1 MAAWPVLPLGERISG
16 FLSSVN
22 VRFFALMPALLLVAT
37 ATAAAQTAPVP
48 PAADATEI
56 AVDKPVTLP
65 VAQGSAFQL
74 RVVTGDIR
82 VTRAPGPDVI
92 VNAVRDPGA
101 DEPRLDMIDDENG
114 LTLCTVY
121 SSPNPKKPN
130 ECLPKGKGRLN
141 EGIRKD
147 SPRITLNI
155 ALPDGVRL
163 FAHINIGNITSAA
176 GASDLNLRSDFG
188 NISIVDHGSKTIYA
202 NIVTKGDL
210 TAQVSPVD
218 YKYDRTIDL
227 TCAYGKMRV
236 YIDEN
241 LPIDYRISAYTTIET
256 PFHLAR
262 PVSYTRTGKLH
273 PDSPANL
280 QLNLD
285 ALAMFAQLYLLPL
298 PRR

>member
-1 MAAWPVLPLGERISG
+1 VRLFTLIHVGLLFAAS
-16 FLSSVN
+16 
-22 VRFFALMPALLLVAT
+22 
-37 ATAAAQTAPVP
+37 AAAQTAPIP
-48 PAADATEI
+48 PAADTTEI

-74 RVVTGDIR
+74 RVVTGDIH

-92 VNAVRDPGA
+92 VKAVRDAGA
-101 DEPRLDMIDDENG
+101 EEPRIDMINDENG

-141 EGIRKD
+141 EGLKKD
-147 SPRITLNI
+147 SPKITLNV

-163 FAHINIGNITSAA
+163 FAHINAGNITSTA

-188 NISIVDHGSKTIYA
+188 NISIVDNGSKTIYA

-210 TAQVSPVD
+210 TTRVSPVD
-218 YKYDRTIDL
+218 YKYDRTIAL

-241 LPIDYRISAYTTIET
+241 LPIEYTISAYTTIET
-256 PFHLAR
+256 PFHLAK
-262 PVSYTRTGKLH
+262 PLSYTRTGKLN
-273 PDSPANL
+273 PDYPASL
-280 QLNLD
+280 RLNLD